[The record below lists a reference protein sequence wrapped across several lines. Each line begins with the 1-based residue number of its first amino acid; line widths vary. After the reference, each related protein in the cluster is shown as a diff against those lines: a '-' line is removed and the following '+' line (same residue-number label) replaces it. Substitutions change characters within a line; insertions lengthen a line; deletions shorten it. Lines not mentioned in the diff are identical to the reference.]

1 MELGDREIPAAAAAA
16 AKPNIE
22 VEWSAFLQETVG
34 TALSTYGWFILF
46 GCILLYIVKQKYSAS
61 VSSLLATATTTQR
74 PAADPDEV
82 VRRQEAV
89 AAARL
94 RMQEELN
101 AQAEKY
107 KEKQKQL
114 DEEKRRQKIE
124 SWESMKEG
132 KSYKAVSRI
141 SQPQEP
147 APSTSASSTAP
158 KPKPDRRPL
167 RNAGYNPL
175 TGDGGGTCAW
185 RPGRRGPSAG
195 G

>member
-1 MELGDREIPAAAAAA
+1 MELGDREVPA
-16 AKPNIE
+16 AKPEIE

-34 TALSTYGWFILF
+34 TTLSSYGWFILL
-46 GCILLYIVKQKYSAS
+46 GCMLLYLLKQRFSDNI
-61 VSSLLATATTTQR
+61 SSLLTSAPRSTE
-74 PAADPDEV
+74 DPNDV

-89 AAARL
+89 TAARL

-101 AQAEKY
+101 AQAERY
-107 KEKQKQL
+107 KEKQRQME
-114 DEEKRRQKIE
+114 EEKRRQKIE

-132 KSYKAVSRI
+132 KSYRVATRP

-147 APSTSASSTAP
+147 SPSTSAPSSSSAAA
-158 KPKPDRRPL
+158 KPKPDRRPV
-167 RNAGYNPL
+167 RGGGYNPL

>member
-1 MELGDREIPAAAAAA
+1 MELGDRELPA
-16 AKPNIE
+16 AKPDIE
-22 VEWSAFLQETVG
+22 VEWSAYLQETVG
-34 TALSTYGWFILF
+34 TALSSYGWFILL
-46 GCILLYIVKQKYSAS
+46 GCVLLYMVKQRYSDNI
-61 VSSLLATATTTQR
+61 SSLLTPAPRTTG
-74 PAADPDEV
+74 DPDEV

-101 AQAEKY
+101 TQAERF
-107 KEKQKQL
+107 KEKQRQL

-132 KSYKAVSRI
+132 KSYKVAARLSP
-141 SQPQEP
+141 PQEP
-147 APSTSASSTAP
+147 APSTSASAAAAP
-158 KPKPDRRPL
+158 KPKPDRKPL
-167 RNAGYNPL
+167 RGGGYNPL
-175 TGDGGGTCAW
+175 TGDGGGACAW

>member
-1 MELGDREIPAAAAAA
+1 MELDDQEVPP
-16 AKPNIE
+16 AKPE
-22 VEWSAFLQETVG
+22 LELDFTGFLQETVG
-34 TALSTYGWFILF
+34 TALSSYGWFILL
-46 GCILLYIVKQKYSAS
+46 GCILLYILKQKF
-61 VSSLLATATTTQR
+61 SSNISTLLTSKQTTTE
-74 PAADPDEV
+74 DPDEI

-94 RMQEELN
+94 KMQLELD
-101 AQAEKY
+101 AQAERF
-107 KEKQKQL
+107 KEKQRQL
-114 DEEKRRQKIE
+114 EEEKRRQKIE

-132 KSYKAVSRI
+132 KSYKVASCL

-147 APSTSASSTAP
+147 SASTSASASAP
-158 KPKPDRRPL
+158 KPKPDRKPL
-167 RNAGYNPL
+167 RSGGYNPL

>member
-1 MELGDREIPAAAAAA
+1 MELGDQEVPP
-16 AKPNIE
+16 AKPDLE
-22 VEWSAFLQETVG
+22 LDFTGFLQETVG

-46 GCILLYIVKQKYSAS
+46 GCILLYVLKQKFSS
-61 VSSLLATATTTQR
+61 NINSLLATTKTST
-74 PAADPDEV
+74 PPDPNEV

-94 RMQEELN
+94 KMQRELD
-101 AQAEKY
+101 AQAERY
-107 KEKQKQL
+107 REKQRQL
-114 DEEKRRQKIE
+114 EEEKRRQKIE

-132 KSYKAVSRI
+132 KSYKVTSHL

-147 APSTSASSTAP
+147 TATTSTSSSAP

-167 RNAGYNPL
+167 RSSGFNPL

>member
-1 MELGDREIPAAAAAA
+1 MEMGDQEVPP
-16 AKPNIE
+16 AKPE
-22 VEWSAFLQETVG
+22 LELDFTGFLQETVG
-34 TALSTYGWFILF
+34 AALSSYGWFVLF
-46 GCILLYIVKQKYSAS
+46 SCILLYLLKQKFSS
-61 VSSLLATATTTQR
+61 NISSLLTTAQTTT
-74 PAADPDEV
+74 AADPDEV

-94 RMQEELN
+94 KMQLELD
-101 AQAEKY
+101 AQAERY
-107 KEKQKQL
+107 KEKQRQVE
-114 DEEKRRQKIE
+114 EEKRRQKIE

-132 KSYKAVSRI
+132 KSYKVASHV

-147 APSTSASSTAP
+147 SASTSASSSAP
-158 KPKPDRRPL
+158 KPKPDRRTL
-167 RNAGYNPL
+167 RNSGYNPL

>member
-1 MELGDREIPAAAAAA
+1 MELGDREVPA
-16 AKPNIE
+16 AKPDIE
-22 VEWSAFLQETVG
+22 VEWSVFFQETVG
-34 TALSTYGWFILF
+34 TVLSTYGWFILLS
-46 GCILLYIVKQKYSAS
+46 CVLLFLLKQRFSEHID
-61 VSSLLATATTTQR
+61 SLLTSTPRSTE
-74 PAADPDEV
+74 DPDDV

-94 RMQEELN
+94 KMQEELN
-101 AQAEKY
+101 AQAEKF
-107 KEKQKQL
+107 KEKQRQL
-114 DEEKRRQKIE
+114 EEEKRRQKIE

-132 KSYKAVSRI
+132 KSYRVATAVS
-141 SQPQEP
+141 QPHEP
-147 APSTSASSTAP
+147 SPSSSASSTTP

-167 RNAGYNPL
+167 RDRGYNPL

>member
-1 MELGDREIPAAAAAA
+1 MDLGDREVPA
-16 AKPNIE
+16 AKPDIE
-22 VEWSAFLQETVG
+22 LEWSTFLQETVG
-34 TALSTYGWFILF
+34 TALSTYGWFILLGF
-46 GCILLYIVKQKYSAS
+46 MLLFLLKQRFSEHIN
-61 VSSLLATATTTQR
+61 SLLTSPPRATE
-74 PAADPDEV
+74 DPNDV

-94 RMQEELN
+94 KMQEELD
-101 AQAEKY
+101 AQAEKF
-107 KEKQKQL
+107 KEKQRQL
-114 DEEKRRQKIE
+114 EEEKRRQKIE

-132 KSYKAVSRI
+132 KSYRVAVPV

-147 APSTSASSTAP
+147 SPSSSASSAAP

-167 RNAGYNPL
+167 RGGGYNPL

>member
-1 MELGDREIPAAAAAA
+1 MELGDREIPAA
-16 AKPNIE
+16 KPDIE
-22 VEWSAFLQETVG
+22 VEWSQFLQGTVG
-34 TALSTYGWFILF
+34 TTLASYGWFILL
-46 GCILLYIVKQKYSAS
+46 GCILLYIVKQRFSDNF
-61 VSSLLATATTTQR
+61 SSLLTSAPRSTE
-74 PAADPDEV
+74 DPDDV

-101 AQAEKY
+101 AQAERF
-107 KEKQKQL
+107 KEKQRQL
-114 DEEKRRQKIE
+114 EEEKRRQKIE

-132 KSYKAVSRI
+132 KSYKATTRL

-147 APSTSASSTAP
+147 APSTSTSSAAP

-167 RNAGYNPL
+167 RGGGYNPL
-175 TGDGGGTCAW
+175 TGNGGGTCAW

>member
-1 MELGDREIPAAAAAA
+1 MELGGQGVPA
-16 AKPNIE
+16 AKPDIE
-22 VEWSAFLQETVG
+22 LEWSSFLQETVG
-34 TALSTYGWFILF
+34 TTLSNYGWFILF
-46 GCILLYIVKQKYSAS
+46 GCIVLYILKQKFSPS
-61 VSSLLATATTTQR
+61 ISSLITTTQTS
-74 PAADPDEV
+74 PADPDEV

-94 RMQEELN
+94 KMQEQLN

-107 KEKQKQL
+107 KEKQKQVE
-114 DEEKRRQKIE
+114 EEKRRQKIE
-124 SWESMKEG
+124 SWESLKEG
-132 KSYKAVSRI
+132 KSCKIASRL

-147 APSTSASSTAP
+147 SPSTSAPSSAP

-167 RNAGYNPL
+167 KSSGYNPL

>member
-1 MELGDREIPAAAAAA
+1 MELGDQEVPA
-16 AKPNIE
+16 AKPDIE

-34 TALSTYGWFILF
+34 TTLSSYGWFILLA
-46 GCILLYIVKQKYSAS
+46 CILLYALKQKFSDNI
-61 VSSLLATATTTQR
+61 SSLLT
-74 PAADPDEV
+74 PAPRSREDPDDV

-94 RMQEELN
+94 KMQEELN
-101 AQAEKY
+101 AQAERY
-107 KEKQKQL
+107 KEKQRQME
-114 DEEKRRQKIE
+114 EEKRRQKIE

-132 KSYKAVSRI
+132 KSYRVATRL
-141 SQPQEP
+141 SQPEEP
-147 APSTSASSTAP
+147 SPSTSASSAAP
-158 KPKPDRRPL
+158 KPKPDRKPL
-167 RNAGYNPL
+167 RGAGYNPL